1 VKKKLINRELAEQ
14 AVEIYLR
21 LAYGPGSEHKAHSMF
36 EDENS
41 GDEKSVFVVFQEETR
56 LRAEARASSL
66 IQPTTALQRFS
77 IRLGNRNY
85 PFMKLVL
92 QEHLVRG
99 EFYFGVDTHDQMEL
113 KPNMP
118 DYDSWL
124 KVKRFNLDLKLEIDQ
139 AFVEQGVPTLAEIRQ
154 EQESENQNLERV
166 PKGQWILVVD
176 DEVEEART
184 LEQFLW
190 RQGFDVK
197 RAKNGREALDALETL
212 EPVLLVLDWEMPE
225 MDGLSLIQELRSREE
240 TRDLPILLTSASQ
253 MMSPEKSPADSFLA
267 KPYDSVDLIRMV
279 DRLLSSRG

>member
-1 VKKKLINRELAEQ
+1 MKKKLINRELAEQ

-21 LAYGPGSEHKAHSMF
+21 LAYGPGSEHKARSMF

-41 GDEKSVFVVFQEETR
+41 GEEKSVFVVFQEETR

-139 AFVEQGVPTLAEIRQ
+139 AFVEQGVPTMAEIRQ

-184 LEQFLW
+184 MEQFLW

-225 MDGLSLIQELRSREE
+225 MDGLALIQELRSREE

>member
-1 VKKKLINRELAEQ
+1 MDSGA
-14 AVEIYLR
+14 
-21 LAYGPGSEHKAHSMF
+21 GSERKAHSMF
-36 EDENS
+36 EDPET
-41 GDEKSVFVVFQEETR
+41 GEEKSVFVVFQEETR
-56 LRAEARASSL
+56 LRPEARASSL

-113 KPNMP
+113 KPGMP

-124 KVKRFNLDLKLEIDQ
+124 KVKKFNHDLKGEIDA
-139 AFVEQGVPTLAEIRQ
+139 AFVAGGVPTLGMIRR
-154 EQESENQNLERV
+154 EQESEHLDHERV

-184 LEQFLW
+184 LEQCLW
-190 RQGFDVK
+190 RQGYDVAC
-197 RAKNGREALDALETL
+197 AKNGREALEELETMD
-212 EPVLLVLDWEMPE
+212 PALLVLDWEMPE
-225 MDGLSLIQELRSREE
+225 MDGLSLIQELRSRQK

-253 MMSPEKSPADSFLA
+253 MMSPDKSPADSFLA

-279 DRLLSSRG
+279 DRLLSSQA